1 MRDNKMKVKVNIIA
15 QVWENKAWYE
25 GREVMRLKGETV
37 FQLEDVDYDDISYA
51 DKAQLT
57 RLFQTLL
64 DEQSDNIYRYE
75 YHDYQIQAQE
85 PQVLA
90 GVDFSDSL
98 NKMFNLGV

>member
-25 GREVMRLKGETV
+25 GREVMRPKGDTV
-37 FQLEDVDYDDISYA
+37 FQIEDVDYDDISCA
-51 DKAQLT
+51 TKEQLT
-57 RLFQTLL
+57 KLFQTLL
-64 DEQSDNIYRYE
+64 DEQSDNIYTYE
-75 YHDYQIQAQE
+75 YLDYEVQVNE